1 METLQ
6 QKTKSDW
13 LKLPELSKTQ
23 RNQVLKW
30 ISVVLTFA
38 VFNLTIGCRSYF
50 EVKTSVMP
58 SSASIEGVKDAGK
71 TIIIHFGNKKYALK
85 DVQLT
90 NNCLTGMLSDYK
102 MPPTKHPVNPER
114 GNRYRVMGSK
124 NQRFLTKEVHLFV
137 VNFADPGIMQVT
149 IPMVSIVKM
158 EIYDKDTDM
167 TVASWI
173 VGSIGAL
180 IGLFFLAALVLY
192 FTSVI

>member
-1 METLQ
+1 
-6 QKTKSDW
+6 
-13 LKLPELSKTQ
+13 
-23 RNQVLKW
+23 
-30 ISVVLTFA
+30 
-38 VFNLTIGCRSYF
+38 
-50 EVKTSVMP
+50 MP

>member
-13 LKLPELSKTQ
+13 LKLPEWSKTQ

-50 EVKTSVMP
+50 AVKTSIMP
-58 SSASIEGVKDAGK
+58 SSTAIDGVKDAGK
-71 TIIIHFGNKKYALK
+71 TIILHFDDKKYVLN

-102 MPPTKHPVNPER
+102 MSPTKHPVNPEKA
-114 GNRYRVMGSK
+114 NRYRVMGSK
-124 NQRFLTKEVHLFV
+124 NQRFLTKEVHLYA
-137 VNFADPGIMQVT
+137 VNYVAPVNNQVN
-149 IPMVSIVKM
+149 IPLKSIVKM
-158 EIYDKDTDM
+158 EIYDKDTGT
-167 TVASWI
+167 TVISW
-173 VGSIGAL
+173 VAGSIGMFVGVFILNL
-180 IGLFFLAALVLY
+180 ILAATFQY
-192 FTSVI
+192 